1 MTVASYIW
9 DILSYNFILKCKTKK
24 IIIICKKDDIIKM
37 KDNTY
42 KLNIPLIK
50 TLPLIEY
57 PEISDKKNLY
67 IILQDDKKKYNLYSI
82 DGTYM
87 TSSSMKDFELE
98 KFKVDSSL
106 LKNFLNIRGKKLK
119 MCRQKCPLLK
129 KYPVIDDKIFSQ
141 KLKEIF

>member
-1 MTVASYIW
+1 
-9 DILSYNFILKCKTKK
+9 
-24 IIIICKKDDIIKM
+24 M

-119 MCRQKCPLLK
+119 MCRQKCPVLK